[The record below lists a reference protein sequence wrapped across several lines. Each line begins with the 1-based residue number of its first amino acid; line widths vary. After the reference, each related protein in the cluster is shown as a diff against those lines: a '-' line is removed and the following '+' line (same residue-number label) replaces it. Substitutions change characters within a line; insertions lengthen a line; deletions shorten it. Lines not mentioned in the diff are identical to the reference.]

1 MIISASRRT
10 DIPAFYGEWF
20 MNRVNEGFFLRVN
33 PMNLKQQK
41 IISLRPADVDCFVF
55 WSKNP
60 SPFLKNLKTLD
71 ERGYNYYFQ
80 FTVNDYPSIFEP
92 RLPAVSVR
100 TEIFKKLS
108 EIIDPAKVIWR
119 YDPII
124 LSNQTPVEY
133 HIDRFAR
140 LASVLGDYTHRV
152 TISFFD
158 MYVKINAKLIKLEK
172 ENKLVVE
179 DIAAPHN
186 KEKLGILLQ
195 NLVSIARAEG
205 LEMQTCAEIQDLD
218 EFGIGHGKCLDPEL
232 INSVFGL
239 SLNIKKDPYQRAQC
253 LCATSVDMGFYNTCR
268 FNCSYCYATI
278 SEKAV
283 LNNMKK
289 HNPQSPALLDHKY
302 EIKASGKPVYL

>member
-20 MNRVNEGFFLRVN
+20 MNRVNEGYFLRVN
-33 PMNLKQQK
+33 PMNPKQQK
-41 IISLRPADVDCFVF
+41 IISLRPAEVDCFVF
-55 WSKNP
+55 WSKDP
-60 SPFLKNLKTLD
+60 SLFLKNLKTLD

-80 FTVNDYPSIFEP
+80 FTVNDYPGIFEP
-92 RLPAVSVR
+92 RVPPVSVR

-108 EIIDPAKVIWR
+108 EIIGPAKVIWR

-133 HIDRFAR
+133 HIDRFAG

-152 TISFFD
+152 IISFFD
-158 MYVKINAKLIKLEK
+158 MYVKVNVKLKKLEK
-172 ENKLVVE
+172 DTKLVVE

-195 NLVSIARAEG
+195 NLGSIARAEG
-205 LEMQTCAEIQDLD
+205 LEMQTCAESRDLD

-239 SLNIKKDPYQRAQC
+239 SLNIKKDPYQRAPC

-268 FNCSYCYATI
+268 FNCSYCYATS

-289 HNPQSPALLDHKY
+289 HNPQSSALLDHKY
-302 EIKASGKPVYL
+302 ESKASGKPVYL